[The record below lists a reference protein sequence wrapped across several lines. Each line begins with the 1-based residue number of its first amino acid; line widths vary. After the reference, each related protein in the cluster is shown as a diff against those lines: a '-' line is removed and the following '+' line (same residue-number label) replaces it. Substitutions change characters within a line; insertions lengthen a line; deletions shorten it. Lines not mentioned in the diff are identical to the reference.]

1 MIRLPLAAALAAG
14 LLWGFSSPSPAQ
26 TTKEKEP
33 AAATT
38 AAKEQPAPIAGSASP
53 QVQKINELIA
63 KGWAD
68 AGVKKPA
75 DKATD
80 LEFMRRVFIDL
91 IGRIPTPEEI
101 ADFEMDKAANKRAK
115 LVNRLLNDTAY
126 SPKDRTGKPVTAI
139 NGLKMPKGGLDYRD
153 AYAANFADLW
163 TTWMLS
169 RSNTHP
175 QYREQFRVWLT
186 DQFGGTKDHPDGV
199 PWNVLVQKI
208 VGASGR
214 TGTNN
219 AVVFVLRHLGD
230 PLVDAD
236 AARKGEREDVGKD
249 GRFDA
254 VPVTSRVT
262 RLFLGIKTQCVQCHN
277 HPFNKEYVQS
287 DFWGINGFFRQTSR
301 NGNTN
306 VPVMRNNQTGEIA
319 AVPQL
324 ELTDEPAWNMMGI
337 NDSGLGKGMVRYER
351 RDGQKSATAPA
362 MLRDVAQFLAGE
374 KFSSKQLVSGEIPSK
389 FAKQTRRQ
397 VLGVWISEHD
407 NFSKAFVNRMWG
419 HLFGRG
425 LNKEPSV
432 DDFNSNNEVVHPE
445 LLDYLSAEFAKYGH
459 DPKKLLE
466 WICCSDVYNLSHVA
480 SKGYADQKFD
490 PFFARMQLKA
500 MSPEVLFDALAV
512 ATRAE
517 TRRDE
522 KEYARLKNQWTG
534 RLTQN
539 FGDDEGNEVT
549 FNGTVVQALL
559 MMNGREIN
567 AEVGAG
573 KKGSGGVIEDI
584 MKKKGTNAGAI
595 YDELFLM
602 TLTRHPSAQEIAKLE
617 EVRLGK
623 AVIDVGGAAPAP
635 PTGKGPRVPPKGGN
649 KAVVPGASSNDDVTF
664 YQDVFWAL
672 LNSSE
677 FMLNH

>member
-1 MIRLPLAAALAAG
+1 MIRLPLTAALAAG
-14 LLWGFSSPSPAQ
+14 LLWGSTSPATAQ
-26 TTKEKEP
+26 ATKDTPKAPPAP
-33 AAATT
+33 AA
-38 AAKEQPAPIAGSASP
+38 GGSP

-63 KGWAD
+63 KGWED
-68 AGVKKPA
+68 SGVKKPA
-75 DKATD
+75 DKSTD
-80 LEFMRRVFIDL
+80 LEFMRRAFIDL

-101 ADFEMDKAANKRAK
+101 YDFEMDKAGNKRAK
-115 LVNRLLNDTAY
+115 LVHRLLNETAY
-126 SPKDRTGKPVTAI
+126 SPKDPSGKPVTAI
-139 NGLKMPKGGLDYRD
+139 SGLKMPKGGLDYRD
-153 AYAANFADLW
+153 AYAANFAELW

-186 DQFGGTKDHPDGV
+186 DQFGGNREFPDGT
-199 PWNVLVQKI
+199 PWNVLVQKV
-208 VGASGR
+208 VGAKGR
-214 TGTNN
+214 TAENN

-236 AARKGEREDVGKD
+236 ARKRGEREELGKD
-249 GRFDA
+249 GMFDA

-262 RLFLGIKTQCVQCHN
+262 RLFLGVKTQCVQCHN

-287 DFWGINGFFRQTSR
+287 DFWGINGFFRQTNRS
-301 NGNTN
+301 GNTN
-306 VPVMRNNQTGEIA
+306 VPVMRNNQTGEVA

-324 ELTDEPAWNMMGI
+324 QLTDEPAWNMMGI

-362 MLRDVAQFLAGE
+362 MLRDMVQFAAGD
-374 KFSSKQLVSGEIPSK
+374 KFSSKQLVSGEVPSK
-389 FAKQTRRQ
+389 LGKMSRRE
-397 VLGVWISEHD
+397 VLGLWITEHD

-445 LLDYLSAEFAKYGH
+445 LLDYLAAEFAKYNY

-466 WICCSDVYNLSHVA
+466 WICSSDVYSLSHVA

-522 KEYARLKNQWTG
+522 KEYDRLKSQWTG

-559 MMNGREIN
+559 MMNGRELN

-573 KKGSGGVIEDI
+573 KKGSGGVVEDI
-584 MKKKGTNAGAI
+584 MKKKGTNPRAI

-602 TLTRHPSAQEIAKLE
+602 TLTRHVTPQEVAKLE

-623 AVIDVGGAAPAP
+623 ATFDLGGGAPAP
-635 PTGKGPRVPPKGGN
+635 TTGTGKGPVPKAKVPPKGGN
-649 KAVVPGASSNDDVTF
+649 NKVVPGASSNDDVTF